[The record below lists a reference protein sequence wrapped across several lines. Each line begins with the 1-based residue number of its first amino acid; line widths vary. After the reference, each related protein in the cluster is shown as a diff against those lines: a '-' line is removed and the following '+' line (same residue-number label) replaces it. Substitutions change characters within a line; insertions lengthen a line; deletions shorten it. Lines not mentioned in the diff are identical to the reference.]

1 MNSAATNSQSANESL
16 QERTRRLLAMGQMA
30 ASLAHEIRNPLG
42 SMELYCTLLK
52 KDLVQQPEQQELA
65 EHIHASI
72 KRVNRI
78 ISNCLQFS
86 RDFKPRDESIYSVK
100 AFIEEAIDTL
110 EHRLVDS
117 SVTISVNVQ
126 GDKVKNVDRYL
137 MAQVLSNLVS
147 NAIEAVRER
156 LNKDKSCEA
165 KVIIESIVNDN
176 GWTLAVRDTGNGI
189 SPDAREKIFDPFY
202 STKTSGTGLG
212 LAVVHAI
219 IVAQQGSIAIDS
231 VPHQETKFTVTL
243 PRAERI

>member
-1 MNSAATNSQSANESL
+1 MNNSTNEALSANESL

-52 KDLVQQPEQQELA
+52 KDLVKQPEQQELA

-86 RDFKPRDESIYSVK
+86 KDFKPRDESIYSVK
-100 AFIEEAIDTL
+100 AFIEEAVDTL

-117 SVTISVNVQ
+117 AVTISVNVQ

-137 MAQVLSNLVS
+137 MAQVLTNLVS

-156 LNKDKSCEA
+156 LTKEKNCEA

-176 GWTLAVRDTGNGI
+176 GWTLAVRDSGVGI
-189 SPDAREKIFDPFY
+189 SPESREKIFDPFF

-219 IVAQQGSIAIDS
+219 VVAQHGNIAIES
-231 VPHQETKFTVTL
+231 IPQQETKFTVTL
-243 PRAERI
+243 PRAERV